1 MKKLLLKSLSSQI
14 ARIPETRWYDIKYDW
29 HLIEASFAKQYAIRL
44 RENKKMP
51 FSEFQQ
57 LLSGLMSD
65 TPLGNIISI
74 RSETDKEALKNFT
87 PQMREERS
95 KWLNMLAEE
104 QLKDPEKLDKQMKSL
119 ERMFESM
126 FSNK

>member
-1 MKKLLLKSLSSQI
+1 MKKLLLKSLSSKI
-14 ARIPETRWYDIKYDW
+14 ASIPETRWYDIKYDW
-29 HLIEASFAKQYAIRL
+29 HLIEASFAKQYGIRL

-65 TPLGNIISI
+65 TPLGTAISI
-74 RSETDKEALKNFT
+74 RSEKDKEVLKSFT
-87 PQMREERS
+87 PQMREERARWLS
-95 KWLNMLAEE
+95 KIANE
-104 QLKDPEKLDKQMKSL
+104 QLKDPEKLDKQMKSF
-119 ERMFESM
+119 EKMFEAM